1 MTIELT
7 KLALT
12 VVLGVVQIVLSA
24 HKNHQHGYWWLP
36 GRAMSQDRA

>member
-12 VVLGVVQIVLSA
+12 VVLGVVEIVLSA
-24 HKNHQHGYWWLP
+24 HKNHRTAIG
-36 GRAMSQDRA
+36 GFRAAR